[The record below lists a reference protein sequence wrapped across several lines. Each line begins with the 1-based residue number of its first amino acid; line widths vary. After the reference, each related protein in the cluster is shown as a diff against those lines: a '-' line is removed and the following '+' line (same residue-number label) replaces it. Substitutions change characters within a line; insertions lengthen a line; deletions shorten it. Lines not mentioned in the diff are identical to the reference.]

1 MKRFA
6 LLTTVLTAVLT
17 LLLPFIGGGG
27 PALTGGVSYA
37 SAAKSSGPLYA
48 SSIDAPSASD
58 PDEATVVSHR
68 GQLAKS
74 RAATEAY
81 LKVDTEHLGQK
92 PVPIPVVVEPPAAP
106 PAASYSGNR
115 GGVSSAR
122 TSRGGGIRSGGS
134 SAGGSTPAPSAAAP
148 AAGASC
154 PARGGGG
161 GSAPGGSE
169 SGIGG
174 TTSGDIQSFS
184 AALNSIRAAN
194 CLQPIA
200 SGNFRYDSCMEQ
212 RLYWMAEDPSTNPG
226 NTWGHTGVRS
236 LAPDANGVYYSD
248 AVPAKGCDGNLA
260 GGSGNSGA
268 TVAQKWWDS
277 LSHRA
282 SLYRPSVTSTA
293 GVCIYFAMTHGGVP
307 GENAGFAR
315 AAARWGGC

>member
-17 LLLPFIGGGG
+17 LVLPFVGGGG
-27 PALTGGVSYA
+27 PSLTGSVTSA
-37 SAAKSSGPLYA
+37 SAAGSTAPVFA
-48 SSIDAPSASD
+48 SSLVAPVASI
-58 PDEATVVSHR
+58 PAPTTIVNEVL
-68 GQLAKS
+68 LAKS
-74 RAATEAY
+74 KAATAAY
-81 LKVDTEHLGQK
+81 LASDTEHLGQK
-92 PVPIPVVVEPPAAP
+92 PVPIPVVVAP
-106 PAASYSGNR
+106 PAAAP
-115 GGVSSAR
+115 SAA
-122 TSRGGGIRSGGS
+122 GHRSGGS
-134 SAGGSTPAPSAAAP
+134 GGAGVSTATRRAAAA
-148 AAGASC
+148 AAGVSC
-154 PARGGGG
+154 PAAGGGG

-184 AALNSIRAAN
+184 ATLNAIRAAN

-200 SGNFRYDSCMEQ
+200 AGNFRYDSCMEQ

-226 NTWGHTGVRS
+226 NTWGHSGVRS

-277 LSHRA
+277 LAHRA
-282 SLYRPSVTSTA
+282 SLYRPSVGSTA

-307 GENAGFAR
+307 GESSGFTR

>member
-27 PALTGGVSYA
+27 PALTGSVSYA
-37 SAAKSSGPLYA
+37 SAAGSSGPLYA
-48 SSIDAPSASD
+48 SSIVAPAATAPS
-58 PDEATVVSHR
+58 TTTLVSHR

-74 RAATEAY
+74 HATNAAYFT
-81 LKVDTEHLGQK
+81 VDTEHLGQK
-92 PVPIPVVVEPPAAP
+92 PVPIPAVVAPSPDPPAAGYR
-106 PAASYSGNR
+106 ASRGGVIRGKTNR
-115 GGVSSAR
+115 GGS
-122 TSRGGGIRSGGS
+122 S
-134 SAGGSTPAPSAAAP
+134 SAGEGTADRSAAAP
-148 AAGASC
+148 AAGTSC
-154 PARGGGG
+154 PARGSGG

-169 SGIGG
+169 SGVGG
-174 TTSGDIQSFS
+174 TTSADIQSFS
-184 AALNSIRAAN
+184 AALNAIRAAN

-236 LAPDANGVYYSD
+236 LAPDANGVYYSNS
-248 AVPAKGCDGNLA
+248 VPAKGCDGNLA

-307 GENAGFAR
+307 GENPGFAR

>member
-17 LLLPFIGGGG
+17 LVLPFIGGSG
-27 PALTGGVSYA
+27 PSLTGAVSSA
-37 SAAKSSGPLYA
+37 SAADSAAPRYA
-48 SSIDAPSASD
+48 SSLAAPAATAAVA
-58 PDEATVVSHR
+58 PVTVVTNEVLIAKAQAATV
-68 GQLAKS
+68 
-74 RAATEAY
+74 AY
-81 LKVDTEHLGQK
+81 LKSDSEHLGQK
-92 PVPIPVVVEPPAAP
+92 PVPIPVVVAP
-106 PAASYSGNR
+106 PAAQPSASGH
-115 GGVSSAR
+115 R
-122 TSRGGGIRSGGS
+122 TSRGGSSAGSSSGGS
-134 SAGGSTPAPSAAAP
+134 TADRRAAAA
-148 AAGASC
+148 AAGTSC
-154 PARGGGG
+154 PGSAGGG

-184 AALNSIRAAN
+184 ATLNAIRAAN

-200 SGNFRYDSCMEQ
+200 PGNFRYDSCMEQ

-226 NTWGHTGVRS
+226 NTWGHSGVRS

-277 LSHRA
+277 LAHRA
-282 SLYRPSVTSTA
+282 SLYRPGVASTS

-307 GENAGFAR
+307 GESGGFTR

>member
-27 PALTGGVSYA
+27 PALSGGALYA
-37 SAAKSSGPLYA
+37 SAAGSTGPRYA
-48 SSIDAPSASD
+48 SSPVASATAAPTAPSI
-58 PDEATVVSHR
+58 VSHR
-68 GQLAKS
+68 GELAKS
-74 RAATEAY
+74 RAAAAAHPT
-81 LKVDTEHLGQK
+81 VDTEHLGQK
-92 PVPIPVVVEPPAAP
+92 PVPIPVVVAPTADPPAAGN
-106 PAASYSGNR
+106 PAGRGGASSRTPNR
-115 GGVSSAR
+115 G
-122 TSRGGGIRSGGS
+122 GGS
-134 SAGGSTPAPSAAAP
+134 SAGVSGAGGSTADRSAAAA
-148 AAGASC
+148 AAGTSC
-154 PARGGGG
+154 PGNGGGG

-184 AALNSIRAAN
+184 AALNLIRAAN

-212 RLYWMAEDPSTNPG
+212 RLYWMAEDPSTTPG

-307 GENAGFAR
+307 SENPGFAR